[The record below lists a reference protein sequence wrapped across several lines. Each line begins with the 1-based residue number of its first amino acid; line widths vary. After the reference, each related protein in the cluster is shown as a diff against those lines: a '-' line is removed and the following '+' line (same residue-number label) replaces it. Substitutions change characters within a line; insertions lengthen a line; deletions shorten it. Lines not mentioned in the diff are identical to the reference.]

1 MRQAISAGLPEIFA
15 ALTDAERQYLAEC
28 VEQGEL
34 MFGREF
40 EAKYS
45 VPCPGPTN
53 HYHYGMKDASLLTIF
68 IHVPRDRSDPEYGIV
83 PEFVEPLRAWL
94 PKPPPLQAHPETDLP
109 ATFHFKHRW
118 RKDEEDRPIQ
128 VYESERV
135 APFELVRVL
144 RVIQAG
150 RVKVTDSGRRP
161 TEVGTRVLAEALLV
175 PDFALDPP
183 PEGRNQSTELSGPV
197 RAHAWGVL
205 AQQCGWA
212 KCRGGALTL
221 TKEGQCLL
229 ERFQPEF
236 YRLGVSRFFDD
247 NNFDELNR
255 VNHIRGQ
262 SGKGKRW
269 MSDPGMRKRGVKLGL
284 AKFPVGQWLALAELR
299 RLIVA
304 SGASWNVLDAD
315 RPALYFEELQYG
327 WIGDTDELN
336 RQFLRVLAME
346 SLATLGVVD
355 IAYVHPHNLWPEFGG
370 HWGVDELSFCGR
382 YDGLLYV
389 RLNPL
394 GAYALSLTDAYE
406 LRLEAKPKLFHV
418 LPNLELVLMNGP
430 LNPADRAT
438 LELVA
443 APKADLVWTLDSER
457 MLTHVETGGTFRELR
472 DFLEGNAAEAL
483 PDNVIV
489 FLGELEDKL
498 GACRT
503 RRDGVL
509 LEWAD
514 PALALLIAT
523 STGMNKLC
531 FHAGGNWV
539 AVPKA
544 NLNAF
549 SRSLK
554 KLGYVLPRGDAGC

>member
-1 MRQAISAGLPEIFA
+1 
-15 ALTDAERQYLAEC
+15 
-28 VEQGEL
+28 
-34 MFGREF
+34 
-40 EAKYS
+40 
-45 VPCPGPTN
+45 
-53 HYHYGMKDASLLTIF
+53 
-68 IHVPRDRSDPEYGIV
+68 
-83 PEFVEPLRAWL
+83 
-94 PKPPPLQAHPETDLP
+94 
-109 ATFHFKHRW
+109 
-118 RKDEEDRPIQ
+118 
-128 VYESERV
+128 
-135 APFELVRVL
+135 
-144 RVIQAG
+144 
-150 RVKVTDSGRRP
+150 
-161 TEVGTRVLAEALLV
+161 VLAEALLV

-183 PEGRNQSTELSGPV
+183 AEGRNQSTELSGPV

-205 AQQCGWA
+205 VQQCGWA

-221 TKEGQCLL
+221 TKEGQCLV
-229 ERFQPEF
+229 ERFLPEF

-284 AKFPVGQWLALAELR
+284 ANSPVGQWLALAELR
-299 RLIVA
+299 RLIDA
-304 SGASWNVLDAD
+304 AGASWNVLDAN
-315 RPALYFEELQYG
+315 RPALYFGELQYG
-327 WIGDTDELN
+327 WIGHTDELN
-336 RQFLRVLAME
+336 RQFLRALAME
-346 SLATLGVVD
+346 SLATLGVLD
-355 IAYVHPHNLWPEFGG
+355 IAYVHPYDLWPEFGG
-370 HWGVDELSFCGR
+370 HWGVDDLSFCGR

-394 GAYALSLTDAYE
+394 GAYALRLTDSYE
-406 LRLEAKPKLFHV
+406 LRLEEKPKLFHV

-443 APKADLVWTLDSER
+443 ASKADLVWTLDAER
-457 MLTHVETGGTFRELR
+457 MLTHVETGGAFRELR
-472 DFLEGNAAEAL
+472 DFLEANAAEAL
-483 PDNVIV
+483 PENVIV
-489 FLGELEDKL
+489 FLGELQKKL

-503 RRDGVL
+503 RRDAVL

-523 STGMNKLC
+523 STGLNKLC

-544 NLNAF
+544 NLSAF
-549 SRSLK
+549 NRALK
-554 KLGYVLPRGDAGC
+554 KLGYVLPRRDPGG